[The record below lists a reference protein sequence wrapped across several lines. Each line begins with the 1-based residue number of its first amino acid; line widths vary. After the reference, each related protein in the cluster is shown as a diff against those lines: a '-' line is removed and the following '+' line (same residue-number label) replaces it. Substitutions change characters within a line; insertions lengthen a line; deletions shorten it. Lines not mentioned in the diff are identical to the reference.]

1 MRSSFLTMD
10 AFVKI
15 TPQKK
20 KITNTLHQREID
32 ILKTYIK
39 DGKNVLICGS
49 SGVGK
54 SYVLNSVLDESNSI
68 EIETEF
74 KVRDELKNSNMN
86 VFIEDYRHDVIAQR
100 QLLEYV
106 SEGGRLSKGSF
117 IVCTPNMFLL
127 PNFETILIPKRNQDL
142 ISTLAPGNRRAQIA
156 AERCKGNLHN
166 FFDYLNFSHDKDV
179 FISPKDF
186 AISVLCTND
195 TIDAADGMSEHGHV
209 WGMIHENYVDSK
221 DVNMACVA
229 MSLSDAD
236 LYDTNIYRGNW
247 ESMPYFIH
255 SAVSIPKYYLNGCL
269 KEEKIRPGSFWTKYG
284 NYKMRYQKYRNIN
297 IRIGSGQ
304 HQELALLREYARS
317 GDIEKYTSCGLTS
330 QDFDVINHLALCNKL
345 KSREVSQI
353 KKKIKDYGK

>member
-1 MRSSFLTMD
+1 MD

-32 ILKTYIK
+32 LLKEYIK
-39 DGKNVLICGS
+39 EGKNVIICGS

-54 SYVLNSVLDESNSI
+54 SYVLNAVLDESNSI
-68 EIETEF
+68 EIDTDF

-86 VFIEDYRHDVIAQR
+86 IFVEDYRHDVISQR
-100 QLLEYV
+100 QLIEFI

-117 IVCTPNMFLL
+117 VVCTLNMFLL
-127 PNFETILIPKRNQDL
+127 PNFETILIPKRNPDL
-142 ISTLAPGNRRAQIA
+142 ISTLKPCNTLALTA
-156 AERCKGNLHN
+156 AIRCKGNLHN
-166 FFDYLNFSHDKDV
+166 FFDYIQFSHDKDV
-179 FISPKDF
+179 FVSPKDF
-186 AISVLCTND
+186 AISILCTDD
-195 TIDAADGMSEHGHV
+195 TIDATDAMSEHGHI
-209 WGMIHENYVDSK
+209 WGMVHENYVDSPNV
-221 DVNMACVA
+221 DMARVA

-236 LYDTNIYRGNW
+236 LYDTNIYKGNW

-255 SAVSIPKYYLNGCL
+255 AAVMVPKFHLNGCL
-269 KEEKIRPGSFWTKYG
+269 NEETIRPGSFWTKYG

-317 GDIEKYTSCGLTS
+317 GDMDTYTSCGLTS

-353 KKKIKDYGK
+353 KKKIKDYIK